1 MNRDEFF
8 GKLAGLG
15 EDQIKKTLW
24 NVYWRGTAQVRE
36 RIESELDPARDAARK
51 RAATEPPDPGTVLW
65 EVRDFAGLARVGA
78 YLAGDRRVSPR
89 ERTRW
94 RLTFRRLAADALAAL
109 RAGDSGPAEEA
120 VALLIDLARETKDF
134 DYFRSED
141 PMEAAQFV
149 VSDAA
154 AALWEFVR
162 ERHGFA
168 RFATVAAG
176 QLPRW
181 ESAYGW
187 SRSGWGK
194 LAEKETS
201 LASVLART
209 LRAPDAWT
217 TFADCYLDALD
228 QLARTEAKPASRA
241 AYGYQDPD
249 YRRRNRTRDLAEWHS
264 LLLEGLAG
272 SEAEDRLDR
281 LTTHPALG
289 GPELAFIQAQLAQL
303 RGDTS
308 TARTLA
314 QECLAELPG
323 HDGFADFAVQVGADL
338 PTSPGTSS
346 QSGQDGQPP
355 PHPADHT
362 TSRGRSSTRGDCGS
376 PPRQPVEVIRF
387 PPLLPL
393 TWCNAL
399 TIM

>member
-1 MNRDEFF
+1 MALDRMNRDEFF
-8 GKLAGLG
+8 TKLAGLD
-15 EDQIKKTLW
+15 EDRIKKAVW
-24 NVYWRGTAQVRE
+24 NLYWRGSAQLRE
-36 RIESELDPARDAARK
+36 RIESELDPAQDAARK
-51 RAATEPPDPGTVLW
+51 RAAAEPPDPGTVLW
-65 EVRDFAGLARVGA
+65 EVRDFAELARAGA
-78 YLAGDRRVSPR
+78 YVAGDRRVSPK

-109 RAGDSGPAEEA
+109 RAEDCGPAEEA
-120 VALLIDLARETKDF
+120 VALLIDLACETKRL

-168 RFATVAAG
+168 RFTTVAAA

-187 SRSGWGK
+187 SRGGWGK

-201 LASVLART
+201 LASVLGRT

-217 TFADCYLDALD
+217 AFADCYLDALD
-228 QLARTEAKPASRA
+228 QVARAEAAKPASRA
-241 AYGYQDPD
+241 SYSYPDPD
-249 YRRRNRTRDLAEWHS
+249 YRRRDRTRDLAEWHF
-264 LLLEGLAG
+264 LLLERLAG

-281 LTTHPALG
+281 LAGHPALG
-289 GPELAFIQAQLAQL
+289 GPELTFIQARLAQL
-303 RGDTS
+303 RGDTD

-323 HDGFADFAVQVGADL
+323 HDGFADFAVQIGADL
-338 PTSPGTSS
+338 PAYTKDKLTERARWAAATAPG
-346 QSGQDGQPP
+346 
-355 PHPADHT
+355 
-362 TSRGRSSTRGDCGS
+362 
-376 PPRQPVEVIRF
+376 
-387 PPLLPL
+387 
-393 TWCNAL
+393 
-399 TIM
+399 